1 MKPKIAIDI
10 GTSYTKIYKAKA
22 DVVLVEP
29 TCIAIKNK
37 NYKAPYAY
45 GSDAYSLIGK
55 TPENVEIIFPVQN
68 TDIVDNKALVALIS
82 HFIKKV
88 KHPLEIIKDALLLVE
103 CGSNRETIKKF
114 ENALIGAKVY
124 NVCFAENPVLALLG
138 VGEELSYETPSAVID
153 LGAGQ
158 TTVCVLTKAGVI
170 SGASAEIGGNTLNK
184 MIIKHVEKE
193 LNFLIS
199 NHSAEILKVQLAS
212 LNEDDETKTVVSG
225 KDTLTGKQKV
235 SQISASQIYPAVKEF
250 FDKLLN
256 ITSVIFSSLAS
267 ETVTLLSK
275 GGIYLTGGGTNVYG
289 VEEYFSNALGIKV
302 KINKEAEIASIIG
315 AGNLVENAELLDKLK
330 LQV

>member
-10 GTSYTKIYKAKA
+10 GTKYTKIYKSRA

-37 NYKAPYAY
+37 NYKTPFAF
-45 GSDAYSLIGK
+45 GQDAYSLIGK
-55 TPENVEIIFPVQN
+55 TPENVEIIFPVHN
-68 TDIVDNKALVALIS
+68 TDIIDHKALVALLN

-88 KHPLEIIKDALLLVE
+88 KMPLEIIKDALLLVE

-114 ENALIGAKVY
+114 ENALIGAKIF
-124 NVCFAENPVLALLG
+124 NVCYAENPVLALLG
-138 VGEELSYETPSAVID
+138 VGEEVSYETPSAVID

-184 MIIKHVEKE
+184 MIIKHVESE
-193 LNFLIS
+193 LNLLIS
-199 NHSAEILKVQLAS
+199 EHSAETIKVQLAS
-212 LNEDDETKTVVSG
+212 LNYDDETKTVVSG
-225 KDTLTGKQKV
+225 KDTLTGKQRV

-250 FDKLLN
+250 FDKILK

-275 GGIYLTGGGTNVYG
+275 GGIYLTGGGVNVYG
-289 VEEYFSNALGIKV
+289 VDEYITNDLGITAKV
-302 KINKEAEIASIIG
+302 NGEAEIASIIG
-315 AGNLVENAELLDKLK
+315 AGKLVESAELLDKLK